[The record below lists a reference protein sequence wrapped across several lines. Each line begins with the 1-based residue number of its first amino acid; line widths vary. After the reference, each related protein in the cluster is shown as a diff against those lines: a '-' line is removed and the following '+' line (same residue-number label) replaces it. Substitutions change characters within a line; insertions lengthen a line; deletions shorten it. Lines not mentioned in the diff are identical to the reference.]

1 MIGAFSIFSHLLLSF
16 LKHTAHYIR
25 KQIKKKGGLTRVAA
39 IYQCFSLL
47 KAKGK
52 FYCTQTPFSST
63 KNPSGVV
70 PPVKSEP
77 LSST

>member
-25 KQIKKKGGLTRVAA
+25 KQIKKKGGTYPSRRHLSML
-39 IYQCFSLL
+39 FLL